1 MQNGIR
7 HTWTKIEKICMA
19 IIACLVSVFLV
30 SCQRGIEDG
39 VKQEINSTF
48 DLDETIKIEEYLET
62 SVSEL
67 ADYKQ
72 FIENQSS
79 GEAHLLVETSS
90 SLRQIGEKKYYPV
103 YVGEQWSDH
112 RVNWEWFYVSEQMNE
127 ILWYNLVDDEFC
139 SLEEWR
145 NSTEYRAVN
154 LMGYSDEDAVPEQ
167 NPYFYDTDHIV
178 LGATAEYYE
187 LETKKERPIE
197 IEVYLVKAYEKGK
210 LYKFVIEPTG
220 YLDDARTNIY
230 FYVTSEKIYR
240 IWSYIYQGETVT
252 EFYDDDALLTKYLDT
267 DIKLIDNGEIVCQF
281 EEMPEEKESS
291 TKSSILLTEN
301 KVIYSR
307 YDVQENGE
315 TGFYEWFTWERNKG
329 LVDYGSGFGVEGD
342 ILYLK
347 QIYISQEM

>member
-1 MQNGIR
+1 MDLDYTLVLQKINTILEAMAMQNSIR
-7 HTWTKIEKICMA
+7 HTRTKIEKICMA

-30 SCQRGIEDG
+30 SCQRGIEDD
-39 VKQEINSTF
+39 VQ
-48 DLDETIKIEEYLET
+48 
-62 SVSEL
+62 
-67 ADYKQ
+67 Q
-72 FIENQSS
+72 
-79 GEAHLLVETSS
+79 
-90 SLRQIGEKKYYPV
+90 
-103 YVGEQWSDH
+103 
-112 RVNWEWFYVSEQMNE
+112 
-127 ILWYNLVDDEFC
+127 
-139 SLEEWR
+139 
-145 NSTEYRAVN
+145 
-154 LMGYSDEDAVPEQ
+154 DALPEQ

-187 LETKKERPIE
+187 LETKKERPTE
-197 IEVYLVKAYEKGK
+197 IEVYLIKAYEQGK

-240 IWSYIYQGETVT
+240 IWSYIYQGEEVI
-252 EFYDDDALLTKYLDT
+252 EFYDNDELLTKYLDT
-267 DIKLIDNGEIVCQF
+267 DEKLIENGEIVCQS

-291 TKSSILLTEN
+291 TKSSISLTEN
-301 KVIYSR
+301 KVIYRR

-329 LVDYGSGFGVEGD
+329 LVDYGSGFGAEGD